1 MGLSFTD
8 GESLYFCVG
17 IFADLLCSFC
27 DLSVYCLSTD
37 SSAPVVSNLR
47 IVLLG
52 KTGSGKSETG
62 NTILGRD
69 AFKAEMSLLSVTK
82 TCEKKP
88 GHFNE
93 RTVSVVDTPGMFDT
107 SIKEEMLK
115 KEIENCI
122 MLSVP
127 GPHIFLLLIRLDVRF
142 TEEEKNAIKW
152 IKENFGEE
160 AAKYTMVLFTRGDM
174 LKEKSIESFLK
185 ESLELRELINDY
197 KAGYIVFDNTCRAN
211 RTQVADLFEKIDKIV
226 HLNGD
231 HYTSIVYEEAQRKI
245 DRQRIRR
252 KCEDTAIAASS
263 YLIAGAAAAAAPVG
277 RASSAAVAAAAL
289 AGIAVANIRPLLVT
303 ARAGVGK
310 VYEWWM
316 KPKPKDD

>member
-1 MGLSFTD
+1 MGLSLTD

-17 IFADLLCSFC
+17 IFADLLCFFR

-37 SSAPVVSNLR
+37 SSAPVVRELR

-69 AFKAEMSLLSVTK
+69 AFKAEMSPLSVTK
-82 TCEKKP
+82 TCEKRT
-88 GHFNE
+88 GHLNE
-93 RTVSVVDTPGMFDT
+93 RTVNVVDTPGMFDT

-127 GPHIFLLLIRLDVRF
+127 GPHIFLLLIRVDVRF
-142 TEEEKNAIKW
+142 TVEEKNAIKW
-152 IKENFGEE
+152 IKDNFGEE

-174 LKEKSIESFLK
+174 LKKKSIESFLD
-185 ESLELRELINDY
+185 ESPELTELIRDY

-211 RTQVADLFEKIDKIV
+211 RTQVADLFEKIDKTV
-226 HLNGD
+226 QLNGD
-231 HYTSIVYEEAQRKI
+231 HYTSSVYEEAQRKI
-245 DRQRIRR
+245 DRQKMWR
-252 KCEDTAIAASS
+252 KCEGTAFTAIV
-263 YLIAGAAAAAAPVG
+263 AGAAAVAAPAA
-277 RASSAAVAAAAL
+277 RAAPAALAAAAVAGLAAA
-289 AGIAVANIRPLLVT
+289 NMRSLLVS
-303 ARAGVGK
+303 AGAGVGN
-310 VYEWWM
+310 VYRWWM
-316 KPKPKDD
+316 KPKPKDN